1 MDNTEVNKLQNVEL
15 DEILLD
21 MNDFLSSSEGSAF
34 NICAKLYEMIIRG
47 KKEDQPRL
55 FQQAIFLYEDVIP
68 NKTTTAPVS
77 QYEIQKATLKEQYG
91 NLVNSFIEFFVQQKY
106 SCDVFYSHMW
116 NTLQDDM
123 FFPDKAAKVFAFYY
137 VLIDRRVP
145 YFELSQ
151 GYLMTNKSFKQLYRK
166 NAEELRKVRYIL
178 STEMKQKTERASLL
192 LKELGIDIPDS
203 AAPVEVVNEYEKKVI
218 IMTEIIDNK
227 KPPVARTFSEILAKL
242 QDQTT
247 E

>member
-106 SCDVFYSHMW
+106 LFFYLFS
-116 NTLQDDM
+116 TFLFK
-123 FFPDKAAKVFAFYY
+123 FFIFLSFFYY
-137 VLIDRRVP
+137 FSDKN
-145 YFELSQ
+145 F
-151 GYLMTNKSFKQLYRK
+151 SF
-166 NAEELRKVRYIL
+166 I
-178 STEMKQKTERASLL
+178 
-192 LKELGIDIPDS
+192 
-203 AAPVEVVNEYEKKVI
+203 
-218 IMTEIIDNK
+218 
-227 KPPVARTFSEILAKL
+227 FLA
-242 QDQTT
+242 
-247 E
+247 